1 MGLSPIGGDE
11 SSLRRQQVRTETRQW
26 STRLVISHMYDQMNT
41 ILVISHKYDQMT
53 QGN

>member
-11 SSLRRQQVRTETRQW
+11 SSLRRQQVRTETGQW
-26 STRLVISHMYDQMNT
+26 STR
-41 ILVISHKYDQMT
+41 LVISHKYDQMT